1 MCFSSSSTRHIIHAG
16 QTDHIPRLEHICW
29 NHFHSE
35 HNIAHRVLQ
44 TVTNEGTGHTLMASA
59 YCMATAPESIYKDR
73 KALPS
78 SITPEQVACP
88 SMLPPTPPEGTTT
101 VGSSSSSSPSPTLA
115 WSAPRISLQNLRG
128 LASSLNP
135 GDLEL
140 TPVQAWFELAD
151 RYPVALLVPEGPGST
166 LATFKKELRGLVKCL
181 HYGAV
186 IEREA
191 FESVVSRIMDPALW
205 EMQQSIGFD
214 FL

>member
-1 MCFSSSSTRHIIHAG
+1 
-16 QTDHIPRLEHICW
+16 
-29 NHFHSE
+29 
-35 HNIAHRVLQ
+35 
-44 TVTNEGTGHTLMASA
+44 MASS

-88 SMLPPTPPEGTTT
+88 SMLPPTPPEGTAAAA
-101 VGSSSSSSPSPTLA
+101 SSSSPAAAASSPSPTLA
-115 WSAPRISLQNLRG
+115 WSAPHISLQDLRG